1 MRVVPETLCGA
12 DGEETSQLQT
22 GSSKIP
28 ALDINT
34 VGKGAAAV
42 ASVQQMYRCPLLSFH
57 ISLKDSYLS
66 HPCARFK
73 YPCFTS
79 RCD

>member
-12 DGEETSQLQT
+12 DEEEMPQLQT

-42 ASVQQMYRCPLLSFH
+42 ASVQQMYKCPLLSFH
-57 ISLKDSYLS
+57 KDSYMS